1 MGGFARS
8 CCCCYCDDDFQRG
21 KTRPSSNSKQK
32 VSEENDWMK
41 MMRKSWAGARLPE
54 NEQRAAA
61 AVAVEM
67 KRPPGMM
74 RFYYEIKLISA
85 RAAGTESCN

>member
-1 MGGFARS
+1 
-8 CCCCYCDDDFQRG
+8 
-21 KTRPSSNSKQK
+21 
-32 VSEENDWMK
+32 MK
-41 MMRKSWAGARLPE
+41 MMRKSSAGARLPE

-61 AVAVEM
+61 AAVGM

-85 RAAGTESCN
+85 RVAGTESCN